1 MFHLSMY
8 IGNHCHDCYLPD
20 SEAWTSDITIP
31 QAVAGSD
38 RDLVM
43 HLRSLDNCCY
53 LLPDP
58 SLTWQDEPH
67 TGERQIQDR
76 RVVRLNGRNGT
87 LTIVPDQCTVD
98 ATAMGKYRVPGREI
112 IRIGRDMGCHICQRS
127 EFMSDFHGELQSV
140 SEQEG
145 YYTDHSKNGSFVN
158 GARCQNQRVTLRYG
172 DVISLGLG
180 LRIVWLGSVIA
191 VNNAP
196 YLEHVNLPGF
206 VPQVPNMTAL
216 SRTEHPASSVGQY
229 HRAPRIL
236 QPSEV
241 REIKI
246 EGPMS
251 KSDPN
256 EQPLI
261 LSIGPSATMV
271 VPMLLSSI
279 VGGRNMASML
289 VMMGG
294 SAILAVMWG
303 MLNFDYRKKNR
314 GITEEK
320 RQQLYHRYI
329 AEQEE
334 ELLSLAEQELSRM
347 NEQFLSVDRCLE
359 LPVSTTHRLWERMA
373 THSDFTA
380 IRLGRGQVRLPAEI
394 TIPDN
399 RLEMIEDELRDEPR
413 RLLETYEHINDA
425 PITLQ
430 LRDWPIIG
438 VLSPRNRPQM
448 LQSMVMQ
455 LAATHSYHDVRIA
468 VLCKEDNLSQ
478 WSWARWLPHSFAN
491 ESRTLR
497 MVVSKPNA
505 IHEVIT
511 YLENILFV
519 RKELAGDS
527 NASSE
532 GPVEQQLPHYFIFC
546 TDPALIE
553 NLPIMR
559 HLMEGQLGF
568 TLVLQASSM
577 ERLPKECRV
586 IIQAGEQQG
595 AVYGADGNITNVF
608 YEYPSLDSLIRFSH
622 QIAPIRVR
630 DTTGSSAIPTLV
642 TFMDIYHARRVEE
655 LDVWRFWSEHHAW
668 EGIQSTIGLRSGSQ
682 PFVLDISDK
691 QQSHGPHG
699 LVAGT
704 TGSGKSVM
712 LQTYILSLALNYH
725 PSQVQF
731 ILIDY
736 KGGGTANVFK
746 DLPHVAGIIDNQ
758 QEERTIQRA
767 LKSIQGEINR
777 RERIFKRLGIDHID
791 DYIQYYNNDPAEKP
805 LAHIIIVVDE
815 FAELKHEQPEF
826 MKALV
831 SAARVGRSVGLH
843 LILATQKPSN
853 SVDDEIW
860 SNTRF
865 HICLRVASRADSND
879 MLKRPDAAYLRG
891 MGRCYVQVGNDEIF
905 EQVQTSYSGAEYNPD
920 ALTSEEMP
928 HLLNDAGQ
936 PIRIKKKKKN
946 PSDNDKAETQM
957 DAVMER
963 IIAVSRQHGVKPTPQ
978 LWLDEMASVI
988 PLEQLEGFKP
998 LAFDGEHWHNQ
1009 DADTLLIP
1017 YGLMDDVADQCYVPM
1032 SINLSADHNVMIVA
1046 PAASGKTTMIQ
1057 TLAMS
1062 LAMLYTPDQVSLY
1075 ILSLTSNTL
1084 GVLRDLP
1091 HVGEIVM
1098 ANEVDEISRLLQL
1111 IISEDNRRRALF
1123 EELNTSNFAQYN
1135 VAARRTSGYEPL
1147 PAVVVMIDRFAQ
1159 LIETLKEDQFKA
1171 LQKLLMEAASHGIY
1185 FIVTALSL
1193 AKEEMPFKMVSAFR
1207 GIGFQLPDRDLYKQV
1222 MGTNTYISPDQMDI
1236 SAVPGRG
1243 LGMIRSGNDVGSG
1256 ICEVQAA
1263 IFGGIQEDF
1272 ERSELIAETAARMNK
1287 AWTGARP
1294 QGIVRIPKDFQ
1305 MQHMLELP
1313 ECSPASHPVN
1323 VLPIAVR
1330 KAQGSPV
1337 LYDLA
1342 NQSVLSITGAPR
1354 SGKTN
1359 MLLVIADMVCRQG
1372 GRVYLFGVNS
1382 ALQSF
1387 AEAHPDQV
1395 VFHSSA
1401 DTDGCIE
1408 AVLAIKDLLHDRSV
1422 ELAGLPKGDAAARA
1436 AFIASSKPIAVLI
1449 DDVGSY
1455 IDANPST
1462 LKWLGGAS
1470 ANSMGAGLNTLFAIT
1485 CSHQDMARMRPK
1497 EPVNAICNHPI
1508 GIALGGRLTDCM
1520 PWNIS
1525 VGFELKKFVCP
1536 VGEAL
1541 YINGSTVEQI
1551 LIPQLGE

>member
-20 SEAWTSDITIP
+20 SEAWTGDITIP
-31 QAVAGSD
+31 QTVTGFD

-43 HLRSLDNCCY
+43 HLRTLDNCCY
-53 LLPDP
+53 LQPD
-58 SLTWQDEPH
+58 STLSWDDEPRH
-67 TGERQIQDR
+67 GERQIQDR
-76 RVVRLNGRNGT
+76 KIVRLSGRNGT
-87 LTIVPDQCTVD
+87 LTIVPDQCTAE
-98 ATAMGKYRVPGREI
+98 ATTMRKYRTPGREI
-112 IRIGRDMGCHICQRS
+112 IRIGREKGCQVCQRS

-140 SEQEG
+140 SEREG

-158 GARCQNQRVTLRYG
+158 GTRYQNQRVTLRYG
-172 DVISLGLG
+172 DVISMGLG
-180 LRIVWLGSVIA
+180 LRIVWLGSVVAI
-191 VNNAP
+191 NSAP
-196 YLEHVNLPGF
+196 YLEHVNLPVC
-206 VPQVPNMTAL
+206 VPTKAPDTTAL
-216 SRTEHPASSVGQY
+216 SKVPHTATSVGQY

-236 QPSEV
+236 QTSEV
-241 REIKI
+241 RVIKI
-246 EGPMS
+246 EPPLA
-251 KSDPN
+251 KSDPA
-256 EQPLI
+256 ETPLI
-261 LSIGPSATMV
+261 LTIGPSATMML
-271 VPMLLSSI
+271 PMILSSI
-279 VGGRNMASML
+279 VGGRSMGSL
-289 VMMGG
+289 IIMMGG
-294 SAILAVMWG
+294 SAMLAVMWG
-303 MLNFDYRKKNR
+303 MINFDYRKKQR

-320 RQQLYHRYI
+320 RQSLYHRYI

-334 ELLSLAEQELSRM
+334 ELMSIAEQELSRM
-347 NEQFLSVDRCLE
+347 NEQYLSVDRCLE
-359 LPVSTTHRLWERMA
+359 LPVSNTHRLWERMA
-373 THSDFTA
+373 THSDFGTV
-380 IRLGRGQVRLPAEI
+380 RLGRGQVRLPAKIEI
-394 TIPDN
+394 PEDK
-399 RLEMIEDELRDEPR
+399 LAMIEDDLRDEPR
-413 RLLETYEHINDA
+413 RLLEAYENINDA
-425 PITLQ
+425 PIVMQ

-455 LAATHSYHDVRIA
+455 LAATHSYHDVHIA
-468 VLCKEDNLSQ
+468 ILCKEENITQ

-491 ESRTLR
+491 ENRTLR

-519 RKELAGDS
+519 RKELAGDNNGGD
-527 NASSE
+527 NAA
-532 GPVEQQLPHYFIFC
+532 EQQLPHYFIFC
-546 TDPALIE
+546 TDPAIIE

-577 ERLPKECRV
+577 EQLPKECRI

-595 AVYGADGNITNVF
+595 AVYSERGDITNVF
-608 YEYPSLDSLIRFSH
+608 YEYPSLDSLVRFSH
-622 QIAPIRVR
+622 QIAPIRVK
-630 DTTGSSAIPTLV
+630 DSTGSSAIPSLV
-642 TFMDIYHARRVEE
+642 TFMEIYHARSVDE

-668 EGIQSTIGLRSGSQ
+668 EGIQSTIGLRAGSQ

-936 PIRIKKKKKN
+936 PLRVKKKQHRAETE
-946 PSDNDKAETQM
+946 KAVTQM
-957 DAVMER
+957 DAVMDR
-963 IIAVSRQHGVKPTPQ
+963 IIAVAKQHGVTQTPQ
-978 LWLDEMASVI
+978 LWLDEMASII
-988 PLEQLEGFKP
+988 PLEKLEGFAAS
-998 LAFDGEHWHNQ
+998 AFDGQHWHNQ

-1017 YGLMDDVADQCYVPM
+1017 YAMMDDVAAQCYVPM

-1062 LAMLYTPDQVSLY
+1062 LAMLYTPDQVNLY
-1075 ILSLTSNTL
+1075 IFSLTSNTL

-1098 ANEVDEISRLLQL
+1098 ANEADEISRLLQL
-1111 IISEDNRRRALF
+1111 IISEDNRRRTLF

-1135 VAARRTSGYEPL
+1135 VAARKSSGYEPL
-1147 PAVVVMIDRFAQ
+1147 PAVVVMVDRFAQ
-1159 LIETLKEDQFKA
+1159 LLELLKDDQLKA

-1222 MGTNTYISPDQMDI
+1222 LGVNSYISPDQMDI

-1263 IFGGIQEDF
+1263 IFGGISEDF
-1272 ERSELIAETAARMNK
+1272 ERSELIAATAARMDQ

-1294 QGIVRIPKDFQ
+1294 RGIVRIPKDFR
-1305 MQHMLELP
+1305 MQHMLEMP
-1313 ECSPASHPVN
+1313 NCRPADHPAN
-1323 VLPIAVR
+1323 LLSLAVR
-1330 KAQGSPV
+1330 KAEGRPV

-1342 NQSVLSITGAPR
+1342 KQSVLSIIGAPR

-1359 MLLVIADMVCRQG
+1359 TALVIAEMVCQQG
-1372 GRVYLFGVNS
+1372 GQVFLFGLNN
-1382 ALQSF
+1382 ALQAF
-1387 AEAHPDQV
+1387 AEAHAEHV
-1395 VFHSSA
+1395 SFHSSTDA
-1401 DTDGCIE
+1401 DGCYN
-1408 AVLAIKDLLHDRSV
+1408 AVMAVKDLLHERSDA
-1422 ELAGLPKGDAAARA
+1422 LGQLPKGDAAARA
-1436 AFIASSKPIAVLI
+1436 AFTASLKPIAVII
-1449 DDVGSY
+1449 DDVPSY
-1455 IDANPST
+1455 IENNPQT
-1462 LKWLGGAS
+1462 LKWLAGAAS
-1470 ANSMGAGLNTLFAIT
+1470 NSMGMGMGILFAIT
-1485 CSHQDMARMRPK
+1485 CAHQDVGRMRPR
-1497 EPVNAICNHPI
+1497 EPFNAICNHPI
-1508 GIALGGRLTDCM
+1508 GIALGGRLNECM

-1525 VGFELKKFVCP
+1525 VNFELKKLVCP
-1536 VGEAL
+1536 MGEAL
-1541 YINGSTVEQI
+1541 FINGTQVEQI
-1551 LIPQLGE
+1551 VVPLLDE